1 MLDFISNNRPGRAG
15 KPRQHCAVIAGPGP
29 YVKDLLAGLD
39 VECRKT
45 EGVKKWL
52 PIVDPAFRRDSD
64 DNVLVQ
70 ERGIVGRSLNVIAP
84 GKDFPRPRT
93 DETLSG
99 RGCKGIF
106 QPFVLATPALLV
118 TTSA

>member
-1 MLDFISNNRPGRAG
+1 
-15 KPRQHCAVIAGPGP
+15 
-29 YVKDLLAGLD
+29 
-39 VECRKT
+39 
-45 EGVKKWL
+45 VKKWL